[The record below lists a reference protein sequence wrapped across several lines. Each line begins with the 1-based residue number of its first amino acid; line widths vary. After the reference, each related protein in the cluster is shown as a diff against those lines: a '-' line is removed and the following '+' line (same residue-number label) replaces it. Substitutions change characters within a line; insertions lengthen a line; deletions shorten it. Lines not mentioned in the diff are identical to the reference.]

1 MENNLLMNIL
11 LNTKFQFTA
20 VMNRFISVKIN
31 INIQIFLSYLVQ
43 YYLISCLDHY
53 LQSLIFLTNDRLEN
67 FDPNYFLVVSYSLHP
82 GDHDHTIMVL
92 SIKGDHD
99 LLERLS
105 VDVWNCGILSSVSN
119 W

>member
-1 MENNLLMNIL
+1 MY
-11 LNTKFQFTA
+11 K
-20 VMNRFISVKIN
+20 SVKIN

-82 GDHDHTIMVL
+82 PRDRDHTIMVL